1 MRLQHGP
8 KVSGNILGLVW
19 ACVLGSG
26 GQPRRK
32 QKVPMIVKMDL
43 CTLNPWICL
52 HMKSMSS
59 LSTPKYA
66 VKPLEAPDSKALH
79 GYVLILELSKY
90 PCSMFQD
97 MVSSST
103 LW

>member
-32 QKVPMIVKMDL
+32 QKVPSCQNGSMYLKSLDLFAHEVYVFIVN
-43 CTLNPWICL
+43 TQI
-52 HMKSMSS
+52 HRETVGSS
-59 LSTPKYA
+59 
-66 VKPLEAPDSKALH
+66 
-79 GYVLILELSKY
+79 
-90 PCSMFQD
+90 
-97 MVSSST
+97 
-103 LW
+103 